1 MFLVWLRVAAVLY
14 AVASL
19 TALPAVL
26 YAFPRW
32 RRVYLPAAG
41 LAFLFHL
48 VSVTEMLG
56 IAHRLYPVGYAELES
71 LLGLVVAGIYLA
83 ISGIYRTDSF
93 GVFALPVSF
102 LLVFVPAL
110 GTQRYVFPSS
120 GVRTGWLVVHIVFLL
135 AAYASLAFSMVASFL
150 YLVQERRLKSHLVLA
165 GIGHGHSLSHPSHN
179 NKGVARVGHPYSHL
193 TSQSRDVG
201 HPYSVPTSQSRDVG
215 NLHSL
220 SHPSHND
227 RNVARVGHPGFGGG
241 LMGGEFLPPL
251 DTLERIAHATLL
263 FGFPCMTL
271 GLLVGSLLAQESVGP
286 AYFFDPKVLLSFAMW
301 ALYVALLYIRR
312 SAGLR
317 GRRAAY
323 LSAGVFVVILLVWAA
338 NQFSQV
344 HRFPA
349 P

>member
-1 MFLVWLRVAAVLY
+1 MYLLWLRVAAVLY

-26 YAFPRW
+26 YSFPRW
-32 RRVYLPAAG
+32 RKICLPAAG

-48 VSVTEMLG
+48 VSATEMLG
-56 IAHRLYPVGYAELES
+56 LAHHWVPVGYGEIES
-71 LLGLVVAGIYLA
+71 ILGLLIAAIFLAIGGIY
-83 ISGIYRTDSF
+83 GTVSF
-93 GVFALPVSF
+93 GVFALPASF

-110 GTQRYVFPSS
+110 GANRYTFPSS
-120 GVRTGWLVVHIVFLL
+120 GVRLGWLVVHIAFLL
-135 AAYASLAFSMVASFL
+135 AAYASLAFSMVASLL
-150 YLVQERRLKSHLVLA
+150 YLVQEKRLKSRLLMAAPVSKSPWHVA
-165 GIGHGHSLSHPSHN
+165 GG
-179 NKGVARVGHPYSHL
+179 
-193 TSQSRDVG
+193 
-201 HPYSVPTSQSRDVG
+201 
-215 NLHSL
+215 
-220 SHPSHND
+220 
-227 RNVARVGHPGFGGG
+227 
-241 LMGGEFLPPL
+241 FLPPL

-263 FGFPCMTL
+263 FGFPCMTF

-301 ALYVALLYIRR
+301 ILYVVLLYIRR

-323 LSAGVFVVILLVWAA
+323 LSSGVFLVMLLVWAA

>member
-1 MFLVWLRVAAVLY
+1 MYLVWLRVAAVLY

-32 RRVYLPAAG
+32 RRVCLPAAG
-41 LAFLFHL
+41 LAVLFHL
-48 VSVTEMLG
+48 VSAVEMLG
-56 IAHRLYPVGYAELES
+56 QAHHWVPVSYGEIES
-71 LLGLVVAGIYLA
+71 ILGLLIAAIFLAIAGIY
-83 ISGIYRTDSF
+83 GTVSF
-93 GVFALPVSF
+93 RVFALPASF

-110 GTQRYVFPSS
+110 GTERYVFPSP
-120 GVRTGWLVVHIVFLL
+120 GVKLGWLVVHIAFLL

-150 YLVQERRLKSHLVLA
+150 YLVQERRLKSRFLVGA
-165 GIGHGHSLSHPSHN
+165 VVGGHSHP
-179 NKGVARVGHPYSHL
+179 
-193 TSQSRDVG
+193 TSQNRDVG
-201 HPYSVPTSQSRDVG
+201 HP
-215 NLHSL
+215 
-220 SHPSHND
+220 
-227 RNVARVGHPGFGGG
+227 GHPLPRLSFGGD
-241 LMGGEFLPPL
+241 FLPPL
-251 DTLERIAHATLL
+251 DTLEKIAHSTLL

-286 AYFFDPKVLLSFAMW
+286 AYFFDAKVLLSFAMW
-301 ALYVALLYIRR
+301 VLYVVLLYIRR

-323 LSAGVFVVILLVWAA
+323 LSSGVFLVMLLVWAA

>member
-1 MFLVWLRVAAVLY
+1 MYLVWLRVAAVLY

-32 RRVYLPAAG
+32 RKVCLPAAG

-48 VSVTEMLG
+48 VSAVEMLSV
-56 IAHRLYPVGYAELES
+56 AHHWVPVSYGEIES
-71 LLGLVVAGIYLA
+71 ILGLLIAGIFLA
-83 ISGIYRTDSF
+83 IGGIYGTVSF
-93 GVFALPVSF
+93 GVFALPASF

-110 GTQRYVFPSS
+110 GANRYTFPSP
-120 GVRTGWLVVHIVFLL
+120 GVKMGWLVVHIAFLL

-150 YLVQERRLKSHLVLA
+150 YLVQERRLKSHLVMA
-165 GIGHGHSLSHPSHN
+165 GHPSHPSQST
-179 NKGVARVGHPYSHL
+179 RRMGHPDLLSDPDL
-193 TSQSRDVG
+193 RFPRSQNRDLG
-201 HPYSVPTSQSRDVG
+201 HPADSRFRPK
-215 NLHSL
+215 ST
-220 SHPSHND
+220 
-227 RNVARVGHPGFGGG
+227 GFLAGD
-241 LMGGEFLPPL
+241 FLPPL

-301 ALYVALLYIRR
+301 VLYVVLLHIRR

-323 LSAGVFVVILLVWAA
+323 LSSGVFLVMLMVWAA

-344 HRFPA
+344 HRFPT

>member
-1 MFLVWLRVAAVLY
+1 MYLVWLRVAAVLY

-26 YAFPRW
+26 YSFPRW
-32 RRVYLPAAG
+32 RKLCLPAAG

-48 VSVTEMLG
+48 VSAVEMLEV
-56 IAHRLYPVGYAELES
+56 AHHWVPVSYGEIES
-71 LLGLVVAGIYLA
+71 ILGLLIAGIFLA
-83 ISGIYRTDSF
+83 IGGIYGTVSF
-93 GVFALPVSF
+93 GIFALPASF

-110 GTQRYVFPSS
+110 GANRYTFPSP
-120 GVRTGWLVVHIVFLL
+120 GVRVGWLVVHIAFLL

-150 YLVQERRLKSHLVLA
+150 YLVQERRLKSRFLVMA
-165 GIGHGHSLSHPSHN
+165 GHHAPTYQNRDLGHQHPRFGPSSFS
-179 NKGVARVGHPYSHL
+179 GV
-193 TSQSRDVG
+193 
-201 HPYSVPTSQSRDVG
+201 
-215 NLHSL
+215 
-220 SHPSHND
+220 
-227 RNVARVGHPGFGGG
+227 GGD
-241 LMGGEFLPPL
+241 FLPPL

-263 FGFPCMTL
+263 FGFPCMTF

-301 ALYVALLYIRR
+301 ILYVVLLHIRR

-317 GRRAAY
+317 GRKAAY
-323 LSAGVFVVILLVWAA
+323 LSSGVFLVMLVVWAA

>member
-1 MFLVWLRVAAVLY
+1 MVLGSGMYLVWLRVAAVLY
-14 AVASL
+14 VVASL

-32 RRVYLPAAG
+32 RKVCLPAAG

-48 VSVTEMLG
+48 VSATEMLEV
-56 IAHRLYPVGYAELES
+56 AHHWVPVSYGEIES
-71 LLGLVVAGIYLA
+71 ILGLLIAGIFLAIAGIY
-83 ISGIYRTDSF
+83 GTVSF
-93 GVFALPVSF
+93 GVFALPASF

-110 GTQRYVFPSS
+110 GATRYTFPSP
-120 GVRTGWLVVHIVFLL
+120 GVRTGWLVVHIAFLL

-150 YLVQERRLKSHLVLA
+150 YLVQERRLKSGVLTVA
-165 GIGHGHSLSHPSHN
+165 GHPNPRSQNRDLGHPRRVSHPLFS
-179 NKGVARVGHPYSHL
+179 G
-193 TSQSRDVG
+193 D
-201 HPYSVPTSQSRDVG
+201 
-215 NLHSL
+215 
-220 SHPSHND
+220 
-227 RNVARVGHPGFGGG
+227 
-241 LMGGEFLPPL
+241 FLPPL

-286 AYFFDPKVLLSFAMW
+286 AYFFDAKVLLSFAMW
-301 ALYVALLYIRR
+301 VLYVVLLHIRR

-323 LSAGVFVVILLVWAA
+323 LSSGVFVVILLVWAA

-344 HRFPA
+344 HRFPT

>member
-1 MFLVWLRVAAVLY
+1 MYLVWLRVAAVLY

-32 RRVYLPAAG
+32 RKLCLPAAG

-48 VSVTEMLG
+48 VSAVEMLG
-56 IAHRLYPVGYAELES
+56 LAHHWVPVSYGEIES
-71 LLGLVVAGIYLA
+71 ILGLLIAGIFLA
-83 ISGIYRTDSF
+83 IGGIYGTVSF
-93 GVFALPVSF
+93 GVFALPASF

-110 GTQRYVFPSS
+110 GANRYTFPSN
-120 GVRTGWLVVHIVFLL
+120 GVRVGWLVVHIAFLL
-135 AAYASLAFSMVASFL
+135 AAYACLAFSMVASFL
-150 YLVQERRLKSHLVLA
+150 YLVQERRLKSHLVMA
-165 GIGHGHSLSHPSHN
+165 G
-179 NKGVARVGHPYSHL
+179 VGRAAP
-193 TSQSRDVG
+193 TSQRRDVG
-201 HPYSVPTSQSRDVG
+201 HSRELG
-215 NLHSL
+215 W
-220 SHPSHND
+220 
-227 RNVARVGHPGFGGG
+227 FGGD
-241 LMGGEFLPPL
+241 FLPPL

-301 ALYVALLYIRR
+301 ILWVVLLYIRR

-323 LSAGVFVVILLVWAA
+323 ISSGVFVVMLVVWAA
-338 NQFSQV
+338 NEFSQV

>member
-1 MFLVWLRVAAVLY
+1 MYLVWLRVAAVLY

-32 RRVYLPAAG
+32 RKICLPAAG
-41 LAFLFHL
+41 LAVLFHL
-48 VSVTEMLG
+48 VSAVEMLSV
-56 IAHRLYPVGYAELES
+56 AHHWVPVSYGEIES
-71 LLGLVVAGIYLA
+71 ILGLLIAGIFLA
-83 ISGIYRTDSF
+83 IGGIYETVSF
-93 GVFALPVSF
+93 GIFALPASF

-110 GTQRYVFPSS
+110 GATRYTFPSP
-120 GVRTGWLVVHIVFLL
+120 GVKMGWLVVHIAFLL

-150 YLVQERRLKSHLVLA
+150 YLVQERRLKSRFLVTA
-165 GIGHGHSLSHPSHN
+165 GVGSPLSYPSRR
-179 NKGVARVGHPYSHL
+179 GAGRVG
-193 TSQSRDVG
+193 Q
-201 HPYSVPTSQSRDVG
+201 
-215 NLHSL
+215 
-220 SHPSHND
+220 
-227 RNVARVGHPGFGGG
+227 PGIFGGF
-241 LMGGEFLPPL
+241 MGGDFLPPL
-251 DTLERIAHATLL
+251 ETLERIAHATLL

-301 ALYVALLYIRR
+301 LLYVVLLYIRR
-312 SAGLR
+312 NAGLR

-323 LSAGVFVVILLVWAA
+323 LSSGVFLVMLMVWAA

>member
-1 MFLVWLRVAAVLY
+1 MYLVWLRVAAVLY

-32 RRVYLPAAG
+32 RKLCLPAAG

-48 VSVTEMLG
+48 VSAVEMLG
-56 IAHRLYPVGYAELES
+56 LAHHWVPVSYGEIES
-71 LLGLVVAGIYLA
+71 ILGLLIAGIFLA
-83 ISGIYRTDSF
+83 IGGIYGTVSF
-93 GVFALPVSF
+93 GVFALPASF

-110 GTQRYVFPSS
+110 GATRYTFPSN
-120 GVRTGWLVVHIVFLL
+120 GVRVGWLVVHIAFLL
-135 AAYASLAFSMVASFL
+135 AAYACLAFSMVASFL
-150 YLVQERRLKSHLVLA
+150 YLVQERRLKSHFVLA
-165 GIGHGHSLSHPSHN
+165 GVGHGNS
-179 NKGVARVGHPYSHL
+179 
-193 TSQSRDVG
+193 TSQNRDVG
-201 HPYSVPTSQSRDVG
+201 HPD
-215 NLHSL
+215 LL
-220 SHPSHND
+220 SHPSQS
-227 RNVARVGHPGFGGG
+227 ARRMGHPRESGWLGGD
-241 LMGGEFLPPL
+241 FLPPL

-301 ALYVALLYIRR
+301 ILWVVLLYIRR

-323 LSAGVFVVILLVWAA
+323 ISSGVFLVMLLVWAA
-338 NQFSQV
+338 NEFSQV

>member
-1 MFLVWLRVAAVLY
+1 MYLVWLRVAAVLY

-32 RRVYLPAAG
+32 RRVCLPAAG
-41 LAFLFHL
+41 LAVLFHL
-48 VSVTEMLG
+48 VSAVEMLG
-56 IAHRLYPVGYAELES
+56 QAHHWVPVSYGEIES
-71 LLGLVVAGIYLA
+71 ILGLLIAAIFLAIAGIY
-83 ISGIYRTDSF
+83 GTVSF
-93 GVFALPVSF
+93 GVFALPASF

-110 GTQRYVFPSS
+110 GAERYVFPSP
-120 GVRTGWLVVHIVFLL
+120 GVKLGWLVVHIAFLL

-150 YLVQERRLKSHLVLA
+150 YLVQERRLKSRFLV
-165 GIGHGHSLSHPSHN
+165 GHPRLVTDPDLSSHPSQQQ
-179 NKGVARVGHPYSHL
+179 GRMGHPL
-193 TSQSRDVG
+193 PR
-201 HPYSVPTSQSRDVG
+201 
-215 NLHSL
+215 L
-220 SHPSHND
+220 S
-227 RNVARVGHPGFGGG
+227 FGGD
-241 LMGGEFLPPL
+241 FLPPL
-251 DTLERIAHATLL
+251 DTLEKIAHSTLL

-286 AYFFDPKVLLSFAMW
+286 AYFFDAKVLLSFAMW
-301 ALYVALLYIRR
+301 VLYVVLLYIRR

-323 LSAGVFVVILLVWAA
+323 LSSGVFLVMLLVWAA

>member
-26 YAFPRW
+26 YAYTRW
-32 RRVYLPAAG
+32 RSVYLPAAG

-71 LLGLVVAGIYLA
+71 LLGLVIAGIFLA

-93 GVFALPVSF
+93 GVFALPASF
-102 LLVFVPAL
+102 FLVFVPAI
-110 GTQRYVFPSS
+110 GAQRYVFPSS

-150 YLVQERRLKSHLVLA
+150 YLVQERKLKSHLVLA
-165 GIGHGHSLSHPSHN
+165 GHSI
-179 NKGVARVGHPYSHL
+179 
-193 TSQSRDVG
+193 
-201 HPYSVPTSQSRDVG
+201 PTSQNRDAG
-215 NLHSL
+215 YPKSL
-220 SHPSHND
+220 SKIRKMEYPYSNPTSQNRD
-227 RNVARVGHPGFGGG
+227 MGHPIFSD
-241 LMGGEFLPPL
+241 FLPPL

-286 AYFFDPKVLLSFAMW
+286 AYFSDPKVLLSFAMW
-301 ALYVALLYIRR
+301 ALYVVLLYIRR

-323 LSAGVFVVILLVWAA
+323 LSTGVFVVILLVWVA

-344 HRFPA
+344 HRFPG

>member
-1 MFLVWLRVAAVLY
+1 MYLVWLRVAAVLY

-32 RRVYLPAAG
+32 RKVCLPAAG

-48 VSVTEMLG
+48 VSAVEMLEV
-56 IAHRLYPVGYAELES
+56 AHHWVPVSYGEIES
-71 LLGLVVAGIYLA
+71 ILGLLIAGIFLA
-83 ISGIYRTDSF
+83 IGGIYGTVSF
-93 GVFALPVSF
+93 GVFALPASF

-110 GTQRYVFPSS
+110 GAERYVFPSP
-120 GVRTGWLVVHIVFLL
+120 GVKLGWLVVHIAFLL
-135 AAYASLAFSMVASFL
+135 AAYASLGFSMVASFL
-150 YLVQERRLKSHLVLA
+150 YLVQERRLKSRFLA
-165 GIGHGHSLSHPSHN
+165 TVP
-179 NKGVARVGHPYSHL
+179 
-193 TSQSRDVG
+193 
-201 HPYSVPTSQSRDVG
+201 PTSQSRDVG
-215 NLHSL
+215 QPRLLTQPDLL
-220 SHPSHND
+220 SHASHS
-227 RNVARVGHPGFGGG
+227 RGRAGHPAPRWLAGWD
-241 LMGGEFLPPL
+241 FLPPL

-263 FGFPCMTL
+263 FGFPCMTF

-301 ALYVALLYIRR
+301 VLYVVLLYIRR

-323 LSAGVFVVILLVWAA
+323 LSSGVFVVMLLVWAA

>member
-1 MFLVWLRVAAVLY
+1 MYLVWLRVAAVLY

-32 RRVYLPAAG
+32 RRVCLPAAT

-48 VSVTEMLG
+48 VSATEMLG
-56 IAHRLYPVGYAELES
+56 LAHRYFPVGYSEVES
-71 LLGLVVAGIYLA
+71 LLGLLIAGLFLA
-83 ISGIYRTDSF
+83 IARIYGTVSF
-93 GVFALPVSF
+93 GVFALPASF

-110 GTQRYVFPSS
+110 GAGRYTFPSA
-120 GVRTGWLVVHIVFLL
+120 GVRVGWLVVHIAFLL

-150 YLVQERRLKSHLVLA
+150 YLVQERRLKNRFAVVATASHGLGQGGFL
-165 GIGHGHSLSHPSHN
+165 
-179 NKGVARVGHPYSHL
+179 
-193 TSQSRDVG
+193 
-201 HPYSVPTSQSRDVG
+201 
-215 NLHSL
+215 
-220 SHPSHND
+220 D
-227 RNVARVGHPGFGGG
+227 R
-241 LMGGEFLPPL
+241 LPPL
-251 DTLERIAHATLL
+251 DTLERIAHSTLL

-271 GLLVGSLLAQESVGP
+271 GLLVGSLLAQESVGA

-301 ALYVALLYIRR
+301 MLYVVLLHIRR

-323 LSAGVFVVILLVWAA
+323 LSSAVFIVMLVVWAA

-344 HRFPA
+344 HRYPA

>member
-1 MFLVWLRVAAVLY
+1 MYLVWLRVAAVLY
-14 AVASL
+14 VVASL

-32 RRVYLPAAG
+32 RRLCLPAAG
-41 LAFLFHL
+41 LAFLFHI
-48 VSVTEMLG
+48 VSATEMLEV
-56 IAHRLYPVGYAELES
+56 AHHWVPVSYGEIES
-71 LLGLVVAGIYLA
+71 ILGLLIAGIFLAIAGIY
-83 ISGIYRTDSF
+83 GTVSF
-93 GVFALPVSF
+93 GVFALPASF

-110 GTQRYVFPSS
+110 GANRYTFPSP
-120 GVRTGWLVVHIVFLL
+120 GVRTGWLVVHIAFLL

-165 GIGHGHSLSHPSHN
+165 GHPN
-179 NKGVARVGHPYSHL
+179 PR
-193 TSQSRDVG
+193 SQNRDLG
-201 HPYSVPTSQSRDVG
+201 QPRPI
-215 NLHSL
+215 
-220 SHPSHND
+220 
-227 RNVARVGHPGFGGG
+227 FGR
-241 LMGGEFLPPL
+241 EFLPPL

-286 AYFFDPKVLLSFAMW
+286 AYFFDAKVLLSFAMW
-301 ALYVALLYIRR
+301 VLYVVLLYIRR

-323 LSAGVFVVILLVWAA
+323 LSSGVFLVILLVWAA

>member
-1 MFLVWLRVAAVLY
+1 MYLVWLRVAAGLY

-32 RRVYLPAAG
+32 RKVCLPAAG

-48 VSVTEMLG
+48 VSAVEMLEV
-56 IAHRLYPVGYAELES
+56 AHHWVPVSYGEIES
-71 LLGLVVAGIYLA
+71 ILGLLIAGIFLA
-83 ISGIYRTDSF
+83 IGGIYGTVSF
-93 GVFALPVSF
+93 GIFALPASF

-110 GTQRYVFPSS
+110 GAERYTFPSP
-120 GVRTGWLVVHIVFLL
+120 GVRVGWLVVHIAFLL

-150 YLVQERRLKSHLVLA
+150 YLVQERRLKSRFLVM
-165 GIGHGHSLSHPSHN
+165 S
-179 NKGVARVGHPYSHL
+179 VVGHPAP
-193 TSQSRDVG
+193 TSQNRDVG
-201 HPYSVPTSQSRDVG
+201 HAAGGGHPSD
-215 NLHSL
+215 L
-220 SHPSHND
+220 SHKN
-227 RNVARVGHPGFGGG
+227 NGVAKVGHPSPFFSGD
-241 LMGGEFLPPL
+241 FLPPL

-263 FGFPCMTL
+263 FGFPCMTF

-301 ALYVALLYIRR
+301 ILYVVLLYIRR

-323 LSAGVFVVILLVWAA
+323 LSSGVFLVMLLVWAA

>member
-1 MFLVWLRVAAVLY
+1 MYLVWLRVAAVLY

-32 RRVYLPAAG
+32 RRICLPAAG

-48 VSVTEMLG
+48 VSATEMLG
-56 IAHRLYPVGYAELES
+56 LAHRYFPVGYGEVES
-71 LLGLVVAGIYLA
+71 LLGLLIAGIFLA
-83 ISGIYRTDSF
+83 IARIYGTVSF
-93 GVFALPVSF
+93 GVFALPASF

-110 GTQRYVFPSS
+110 GADRYTFPSA
-120 GVRTGWLVVHIVFLL
+120 GVRVGWLVVHIAFLL

-150 YLVQERRLKSHLVLA
+150 YLVQERRLKSRFLVTA
-165 GIGHGHSLSHPSHN
+165 AVGHGHSLSLPSQST
-179 NKGVARVGHPYSHL
+179 RRMGHPN
-193 TSQSRDVG
+193 SQFLD
-201 HPYSVPTSQSRDVG
+201 
-215 NLHSL
+215 L
-220 SHPSHND
+220 
-227 RNVARVGHPGFGGG
+227 
-241 LMGGEFLPPL
+241 LPPL
-251 DTLERIAHATLL
+251 DTLERIAQATLL

-301 ALYVALLYIRR
+301 ILYVVLLYIRR

-323 LSAGVFVVILLVWAA
+323 LSSGVFVVMLLVWAA

>member
-1 MFLVWLRVAAVLY
+1 MFLVWLRVAAMLY

-32 RRVYLPAAG
+32 RKVCLPAAG

-48 VSVTEMLG
+48 VSATEMLTF
-56 IAHRLYPVGYAELES
+56 AHRLYPVGYGEVES
-71 LLGLVVAGIYLA
+71 LLGLLIAAIFLTISAIY
-83 ISGIYRTDSF
+83 GTVSF
-93 GVFALPVSF
+93 GVFALPASF

-110 GTQRYVFPSS
+110 GVDRYTFPSQ
-120 GVRTGWLVVHIVFLL
+120 GVRTGWLVVHIAFLL

-150 YLVQERRLKSHLVLA
+150 YLVQERRLKSHFAVVA
-165 GIGHGHSLSHPSHN
+165 PVG
-179 NKGVARVGHPYSHL
+179 KGSWRMA
-193 TSQSRDVG
+193 
-201 HPYSVPTSQSRDVG
+201 
-215 NLHSL
+215 
-220 SHPSHND
+220 
-227 RNVARVGHPGFGGG
+227 
-241 LMGGEFLPPL
+241 GEFLPPL

-301 ALYVALLYIRR
+301 VLYVVLLYIRR

-323 LSAGVFVVILLVWAA
+323 LSSGVFVVILIVWAA

>member
-1 MFLVWLRVAAVLY
+1 MYLVWLRVAAVLY

-32 RRVYLPAAG
+32 RKICLPAAG
-41 LAFLFHL
+41 LAVLFHL
-48 VSVTEMLG
+48 VSAVEMLSV
-56 IAHRLYPVGYAELES
+56 AHHWVPVSYGEIES
-71 LLGLVVAGIYLA
+71 ILGLLIAGIFLA
-83 ISGIYRTDSF
+83 IGGIYGTVSF
-93 GVFALPVSF
+93 GIFALPASF

-110 GTQRYVFPSS
+110 GATRYTFPSP
-120 GVRTGWLVVHIVFLL
+120 GVKMGWLVVHIAFLL

-150 YLVQERRLKSHLVLA
+150 YLVQERRLKSRFLVTA
-165 GIGHGHSLSHPSHN
+165 GVGSPLSYPSRR
-179 NKGVARVGHPYSHL
+179 GAGRVG
-193 TSQSRDVG
+193 Q
-201 HPYSVPTSQSRDVG
+201 
-215 NLHSL
+215 
-220 SHPSHND
+220 
-227 RNVARVGHPGFGGG
+227 PGIFGGF
-241 LMGGEFLPPL
+241 MGGDFLPPL
-251 DTLERIAHATLL
+251 ETLERIAHATLL

-301 ALYVALLYIRR
+301 LLYVVLLYIRR
-312 SAGLR
+312 NAGLR

-323 LSAGVFVVILLVWAA
+323 LSSGVFLVMLMVWAA

>member
-14 AVASL
+14 AIASL
-19 TALPAVL
+19 TAVPAVL

-32 RRVYLPAAG
+32 RKICLPAAA

-48 VSVTEMLG
+48 VSATEMLG
-56 IAHRLYPVGYAELES
+56 LAHRYFPVGYGEVES
-71 LLGLVVAGIYLA
+71 LLGLLIAAIFLA
-83 ISGIYRTDSF
+83 IAWIYGTVSF
-93 GVFALPVSF
+93 GVFALPASF

-110 GTQRYVFPSS
+110 GASRYTFPSP
-120 GVRTGWLVVHIVFLL
+120 GIRVGWLVVHIAFLL

-150 YLVQERRLKSHLVLA
+150 YLVQERRLKSRFAV
-165 GIGHGHSLSHPSHN
+165 
-179 NKGVARVGHPYSHL
+179 VATPEQGQFL
-193 TSQSRDVG
+193 
-201 HPYSVPTSQSRDVG
+201 
-215 NLHSL
+215 
-220 SHPSHND
+220 D
-227 RNVARVGHPGFGGG
+227 R
-241 LMGGEFLPPL
+241 LPPL
-251 DTLERIAHATLL
+251 DTLERIAHSTLL

-286 AYFFDPKVLLSFAMW
+286 AYFFDAKVLLSFAMW
-301 ALYVALLYIRR
+301 MLYVVLLYIRR

-323 LSAGVFVVILLVWAA
+323 LSSAVFAVMLIVWAA

-344 HRFPA
+344 HRYPA

>member
-1 MFLVWLRVAAVLY
+1 MYLVWLRVAAVLY

-32 RRVYLPAAG
+32 RRICLPAAT

-48 VSVTEMLG
+48 VSATEMMGL
-56 IAHRLYPVGYAELES
+56 AHRYFPVGYSEVES
-71 LLGLVVAGIYLA
+71 LLGLLIAGIFLA
-83 ISGIYRTDSF
+83 IARIYGTVSF
-93 GVFALPVSF
+93 GVFALPASF

-110 GTQRYVFPSS
+110 GADRYTFPSA
-120 GVRTGWLVVHIVFLL
+120 GVRVGWLVVHIAFLL

-150 YLVQERRLKSHLVLA
+150 YLVQERRLKSRFAVVT
-165 GIGHGHSLSHPSHN
+165 PS
-179 NKGVARVGHPYSHL
+179 GQGGFL
-193 TSQSRDVG
+193 
-201 HPYSVPTSQSRDVG
+201 
-215 NLHSL
+215 
-220 SHPSHND
+220 D
-227 RNVARVGHPGFGGG
+227 R
-241 LMGGEFLPPL
+241 LPPL
-251 DTLERIAHATLL
+251 DTLERIAHSTLL

-271 GLLVGSLLAQESVGP
+271 GLLVGSLLAQESVGA

-301 ALYVALLYIRR
+301 MLYVVLLYIRR

-323 LSAGVFVVILLVWAA
+323 LSSAVFVVMLAVWAA

-344 HRFPA
+344 HRYPA
-349 P
+349 L

>member
-1 MFLVWLRVAAVLY
+1 MYLVWLRVAAVLY

-32 RRVYLPAAG
+32 RRVCLPAAG

-48 VSVTEMLG
+48 VSAVEMLSV
-56 IAHRLYPVGYAELES
+56 AHHWVPVSYGEIES
-71 LLGLVVAGIYLA
+71 ILGLLIAGIFLA
-83 ISGIYRTDSF
+83 IGGIYGTVSF
-93 GVFALPVSF
+93 GVFALPASF

-110 GTQRYVFPSS
+110 GANRYTFPSP
-120 GVRTGWLVVHIVFLL
+120 GVKMGWLVVHIAFLL

-150 YLVQERRLKSHLVLA
+150 YLVQERRLKSHLVMVTA
-165 GIGHGHSLSHPSHN
+165 PGGGSVLSHPSQST
-179 NKGVARVGHPYSHL
+179 RRMGHPEL
-193 TSQSRDVG
+193 WNPTSQRRDVG
-201 HPYSVPTSQSRDVG
+201 HPGLLSDPDLRFPRSQNRD
-215 NLHSL
+215 L
-220 SHPSHND
+220 
-227 RNVARVGHPGFGGG
+227 GHPKGSGWLAGD
-241 LMGGEFLPPL
+241 FLPPL

-286 AYFFDPKVLLSFAMW
+286 AYFFDPKVLLSFGMW
-301 ALYVALLYIRR
+301 VLYVVLLYIRR
-312 SAGLR
+312 NAGLR

-323 LSAGVFVVILLVWAA
+323 LSSGVFLVMLLVWAA

-344 HRFPA
+344 HRFPT

>member
-1 MFLVWLRVAAVLY
+1 MYLVWLRVAAVLY

-19 TALPAVL
+19 SALPAVL

-32 RRVYLPAAG
+32 RRVCLPAAG

-56 IAHRLYPVGYAELES
+56 LAHRYFPVGYSEVES
-71 LLGLVVAGIYLA
+71 LLGLAIAALFLA
-83 ISGIYRTDSF
+83 ITRIYGTLSF
-93 GVFALPVSF
+93 GIFALPASF

-110 GTQRYVFPSS
+110 GADRYTFPSA
-120 GVRTGWLVVHIVFLL
+120 GVRVGWLVVHIAFLL

-150 YLVQERRLKSHLVLA
+150 YLLQERRLKSPQFAMA
-165 GIGHGHSLSHPSHN
+165 GSP
-179 NKGVARVGHPYSHL
+179 
-193 TSQSRDVG
+193 TSQNPTSQRRDVG
-201 HPYSVPTSQSRDVG
+201 HPHPRSRPMLKMD
-215 NLHSL
+215 L
-220 SHPSHND
+220 
-227 RNVARVGHPGFGGG
+227 
-241 LMGGEFLPPL
+241 LPPL

-271 GLLVGSLLAQESVGP
+271 GLLVGSLLAQESVGA

-301 ALYVALLYIRR
+301 MLYVVLLHIRR

-323 LSAGVFVVILLVWAA
+323 LSSAVFVVMLIVWAA

-344 HRFPA
+344 HRYPA
-349 P
+349 L

>member
-1 MFLVWLRVAAVLY
+1 MYLVWLRVAAALY

-32 RRVYLPAAG
+32 RKACLPAAG

-48 VSVTEMLG
+48 VSAVEMLG
-56 IAHRLYPVGYAELES
+56 LAHRIYPVGYGEVES
-71 LLGLVVAGIYLA
+71 LLGLLIAAIFLA
-83 ISGIYRTDSF
+83 IGVIYKTVSF
-93 GVFALPVSF
+93 GVFALPASF

-110 GTQRYVFPSS
+110 GANRYTFPSE
-120 GVRTGWLVVHIVFLL
+120 GVRTGWLVVHIAFLL

-150 YLVQERRLKSHLVLA
+150 YLVQERRLKSRFAVVA
-165 GIGHGHSLSHPSHN
+165 AAGHGTVSGQFL
-179 NKGVARVGHPYSHL
+179 
-193 TSQSRDVG
+193 
-201 HPYSVPTSQSRDVG
+201 
-215 NLHSL
+215 
-220 SHPSHND
+220 D
-227 RNVARVGHPGFGGG
+227 R
-241 LMGGEFLPPL
+241 LPPL

-301 ALYVALLYIRR
+301 ILYVALLYIRR

-323 LSAGVFVVILLVWAA
+323 LSSGVFVVILIVWAA
-338 NQFSQV
+338 NHFSQV

>member
-1 MFLVWLRVAAVLY
+1 MYLVWLRVAAILY

-32 RRVYLPAAG
+32 RKVCLPAAG

-48 VSVTEMLG
+48 VSATEMLG
-56 IAHRLYPVGYAELES
+56 LAHHWVPVGYGEIES
-71 LLGLVVAGIYLA
+71 ILGLLIAGIFLA
-83 ISGIYRTDSF
+83 IGGIYGTVSF
-93 GVFALPVSF
+93 GIFALPASF

-110 GTQRYVFPSS
+110 GVERYTFPSN
-120 GVRTGWLVVHIVFLL
+120 GVRVGWLVVHIAFLL

-150 YLVQERRLKSHLVLA
+150 YLGQERRLKSHL
-165 GIGHGHSLSHPSHN
+165 GMGHQHR
-179 NKGVARVGHPYSHL
+179 A
-193 TSQSRDVG
+193 
-201 HPYSVPTSQSRDVG
+201 
-215 NLHSL
+215 
-220 SHPSHND
+220 
-227 RNVARVGHPGFGGG
+227 GGG
-241 LMGGEFLPPL
+241 QFLDRLPAL

-286 AYFFDPKVLLSFAMW
+286 AYFFDPKVLLSFGMW
-301 ALYVALLYIRR
+301 VLYVVLLYIRR

-323 LSAGVFVVILLVWAA
+323 LSSGVFVVMLIVLAA

-344 HRFPA
+344 HRFPT